1 MVSGTPKAWQVALR
15 PVRATLYSLR
25 TSNPSRAAESML
37 KLKGI
42 QPKLVTMLPGIH
54 HRLMR
59 LRGFPRPTVPAIKIE
74 GRKIQGTR
82 EIARFLDEIRPDPPL
97 FPSDPEA
104 KVAVE
109 DAERWADEVL
119 QNVSRR
125 ILRYQGAISQDF
137 RRWFAKEHAGV
148 PLPGL
153 AAAIN
158 RGEAKRLAK
167 VAHAD
172 EQHVRQEIETL
183 PGKVAHVDKLIA
195 DDVIGGDSPN
205 AADFQVAA
213 SFRLLLMLD
222 RIDDAID
229 GTPAAAHARR
239 FYPEPFATEPVPWM
253 LPDEWLAPLES
264 RR

>member
-1 MVSGTPKAWQVALR
+1 
-15 PVRATLYSLR
+15 
-25 TSNPSRAAESML
+25 ML
-37 KLKGI
+37 ELKGI
-42 QPKLVTMLPGIH
+42 EPKVVTMLPGMH

-59 LRGFPRPTVPAIKIE
+59 LQGFPRQTVPGIKLD
-74 GRKIQGTR
+74 GRKVQGTR

-104 KVAVE
+104 RVAVE
-109 DAERWADEVL
+109 DAERWADEEL
-119 QNVSRR
+119 QNTPRR
-125 ILRYQGAISQDF
+125 ILRLEGARSQEF

-158 RGEAKRLAK
+158 VTEARRLAK
-167 VAHAD
+167 VVDAD
-172 EQHVRQEIETL
+172 EEHTRRELDQL
-183 PGKVAHVDKLIA
+183 PEKVAHIDELISTG
-195 DDVIGGDSPN
+195 VIGGETPN

-222 RIDDAID
+222 RVGQAID
-229 GTPAAAHARR
+229 GGPAGAHSRR

-253 LPDEWLAPLES
+253 LPEEWLAPLA
-264 RR
+264 R